1 MSQPSKQKSPIQRA
15 APAKAEPTA
24 EAAKAKGALA
34 KLKVR
39 LVPANAKRVANPAK
53 AKRALRRTSH
63 IRRTKSGLVILTTI
77 DGVNI
82 LQPRGK
88 PKSFTIPQLR
98 RAIAVVLGTGKS

>member
-1 MSQPSKQKSPIQRA
+1 MGQPSKQKSPIQRP

-24 EAAKAKGALA
+24 KAVKAASGKGQLQSGSTKVKLA
-34 KLKVR
+34 
-39 LVPANAKRVANPAK
+39 AAPAK
-53 AKRALRRTSH
+53 AKRGSKRTGAVRRT
-63 IRRTKSGLVILTTI
+63 RSGLVILTTI

-98 RAIAVVLGTGKS
+98 RAIAVVLGPGKS

>member
-1 MSQPSKQKSPIQRA
+1 MSQPSKQKSPVQRA
-15 APAKAEPTA
+15 AEAEPTVKA
-24 EAAKAKGALA
+24 VKAAPRKGQLQSGSTKAKHAAARAKAKLGSKHTGA
-34 KLKVR
+34 V
-39 LVPANAKRVANPAK
+39 
-53 AKRALRRTSH
+53 
-63 IRRTKSGLVILTTI
+63 RRTKSGLVILTTI